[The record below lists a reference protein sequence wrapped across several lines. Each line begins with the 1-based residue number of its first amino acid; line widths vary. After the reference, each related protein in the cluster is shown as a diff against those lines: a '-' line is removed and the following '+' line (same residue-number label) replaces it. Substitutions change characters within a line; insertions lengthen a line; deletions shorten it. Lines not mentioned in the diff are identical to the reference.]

1 MLNVFRAKVANQVFR
16 SGERLRG
23 KSMELIRAN
32 GIGGGSGVSRISSDF
47 GYGFATSQ
55 DPVWS
60 LSQVLLA
67 TCGRF
72 LGGQPDLRFR
82 SISTD
87 SRTVSAG
94 DLFLALTGSNFDG
107 HGFIDEA
114 IRKGATGVIVSR
126 IPDPLPPV
134 TVVLVADTLR
144 ALGEL
149 AAYRRSLLPQLKVV
163 AITGSSGKTTVKE
176 MTAAILASSFNILKT
191 QGNFNNL
198 VGLPLSLLPVGYRH
212 DVAVLEMGMN
222 QPGEIA
228 RMTEIADPDLGCI
241 TNIQEAHLA
250 GLGSIEGVARAKG
263 ELYAG
268 LKSWGRLVV
277 NRDDKRVWKLA
288 GCCSQ
293 EKILFGCHPQAFI
306 RATHI
311 RNRGEEGMTFTLHA
325 GKERARVRLQ
335 VFGRHNVMNA
345 LAAAALAF
353 GAGMGLPEIA
363 AGLAAFQ
370 SYGQRFQVEEIG
382 GLKVV
387 NDTYNAN
394 PGSMLAALEAL
405 QGLSRGRRSVV
416 ALGDMLEL
424 GRHSVAAHRFVGEA
438 VARLGFDY
446 LFTVGEYAS
455 TLLAAAREA
464 GMPEERLRKFTDKK
478 ELAATLLQLR
488 RQESLLP
495 GDWLLI
501 KGSRGMQMEKI
512 ITEFAR
518 DHGHG

>member
-1 MLNVFRAKVANQVFR
+1 
-16 SGERLRG
+16 
-23 KSMELIRAN
+23 MELRRASS
-32 GIGGGSGVSRISSDF
+32 IGGASGQVSRISADF
-47 GYGFATSQ
+47 GYGFATCQ

-67 TCGRF
+67 TGGRF
-72 LGGQPDLRFR
+72 LAGRPDLRFR

-87 SRTVSAG
+87 SRTVGAG

-107 HGFIDEA
+107 HHYIGEA
-114 IRKGATGVIVSR
+114 IRKGATGVIVSQR
-126 IPDPLPPV
+126 PESMPPV
-134 TVVLVADTLR
+134 TVVLVADTLL

-149 AAYRRSLLPQLKVV
+149 ASYRRSLLPNLQVL
-163 AITGSSGKTTVKE
+163 AITGSSGKTSVKE
-176 MTAAILASSFNILKT
+176 MTAAILAPKYSILKT

-198 VGLPLSLLPVGYRH
+198 VGLPLSLLPVGFHH

-228 RMTEIADPDLGCI
+228 RLTEIADPDLGCI

-268 LKSWGRLVV
+268 LKSWGKLVV

-288 GCCSQ
+288 SCCPQ

-325 GKERARVRLQ
+325 GKDHTRVRLQ

-345 LAAAALAF
+345 LAAAALAY
-353 GAGMGLPEIA
+353 GAGLRLPEIA

-382 GLKVV
+382 GLKIV

-438 VARLGFDY
+438 VGRLGFDY

-455 TLLAAAREA
+455 TLLEAAREA
-464 GMPEERLRKFTDKK
+464 GMPEERLQQFSDKK
-478 ELAATLLQLR
+478 EMAATLHRLRQQEELQ
-488 RQESLLP
+488 P

-501 KGSRGMQMEKI
+501 KGSRGMQMERI
-512 ITEFAR
+512 IAELAR
-518 DHGHG
+518 DHGDE